1 MSETTTVQ
9 VPLWILRHPRLSA
22 TEKLFWVQIKVWME
36 AAPGQNPTRGQLA
49 DHAGLR
55 KAPASRAVTRLVEVG
70 ALTLSENLGDRRRAR
85 GAQEIRLAEAEADP
99 GFPLADVS
107 QLRKRPPR
115 RMRPVP
121 AEKVTPAPARQ
132 GEFIARTPLKPGTA
146 LAETVAPAPDHRA
159 SVCSS
164 SSTSTS
170 TTVVRTPVVSPTVRT
185 PYPPRFTTFWDTYPQ
200 KKGKKATFA
209 WWTTHKVEDDVE
221 LYGTI
226 LAGVHRYIQSSRN
239 EGRDNNARYT
249 LHPITFLRGERYL
262 DDVSP
267 PPTTPVSAQTKSIV
281 SASQRFLQRHQG

>member
-1 MSETTTVQ
+1 MSETITI
-9 VPLWILRHPRLSA
+9 PLWILRHPRLSA
-22 TEKLFWVQIKVWME
+22 TEKLFWVHIKDWMA

-49 DHAGLR
+49 DHAGLM

-70 ALTLSENLGDRRRAR
+70 ALTLSENLGDRRRVR
-85 GAQEIRLAEAEADP
+85 GAQEIRLAEADP

-132 GEFIARTPLKPGTA
+132 GAFLARTPLKPGTA
-146 LAETVAPAPDHRA
+146 LAETVAPAPRA

-164 SSTSTS
+164 SSSTS
-170 TTVVRTPVVSPTVRT
+170 TTVVRAPVVSPTVRT
-185 PYPPRFTTFWDTYPQ
+185 PYPPRFATFWDTYPN

-226 LAGVHRYIQSSRN
+226 LSGVHRYIQSSRN
-239 EGRDNNARYT
+239 EGRDTNARYC

>member
-1 MSETTTVQ
+1 MSETITI
-9 VPLWILRHPRLSA
+9 PLWILRHPRLSA
-22 TEKLFWVQIKVWME
+22 TEKLFWVHIKAWME

-85 GAQEIRLAEAEADP
+85 GAQEIRLAEADP
-99 GFPLADVS
+99 GFPLADV
-107 QLRKRPPR
+107 
-115 RMRPVP
+115 
-121 AEKVTPAPARQ
+121 
-132 GEFIARTPLKPGTA
+132 ARTPLKPGTA
-146 LAETVAPAPDHRA
+146 LAETVAQEPDHRA

-164 SSTSTS
+164 G
-170 TTVVRTPVVSPTVRT
+170 TTVVRTTGVSPTVRT
-185 PYPPRFTTFWDTYPQ
+185 PYPPRFTTFWDTYPN

-221 LYGTI
+221 LYGII

-239 EGRDNNARYT
+239 EGRDTNARYC